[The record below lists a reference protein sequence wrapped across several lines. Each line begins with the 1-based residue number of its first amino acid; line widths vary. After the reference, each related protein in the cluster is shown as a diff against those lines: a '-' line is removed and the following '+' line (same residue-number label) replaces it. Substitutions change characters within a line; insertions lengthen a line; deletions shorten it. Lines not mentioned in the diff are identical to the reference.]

1 MRRKMGIA
9 SAVSGVLLAA
19 AAAGL
24 GLARR
29 EPGADRAYGT
39 RVDHP
44 HLATARPRVLFDHG
58 HRNSHS
64 ISGRY
69 APFAALIAADGCR
82 IAQTE
87 ARLDSGLL
95 RGVDVLVI
103 VNAKGPE
110 DDPTQAA
117 FSDPECDAVQAYVEH
132 GGALLLVADHHPCGE
147 AASKLAARFGVHMS
161 GGWADDSTRARAGSG
176 DPGQIVFTRAGLS
189 LGQHA
194 VVDGF
199 PDSPVDTVESF
210 TGQSLQGPP
219 ESTTL
224 LALSSASV
232 DHIPVSSTVEQRGSK
247 RITTFETK
255 DASAAGRSQGLAML
269 HGRGRVVVL
278 GEAAMLTAQRD
289 GHGTRFGMNAGR
301 NDNRNF
307 TLNTLRW
314 LAESAA
320 NTRAPGAG
328 PAGAR

>member
-1 MRRKMGIA
+1 MRRKMAIA
-9 SAVSGVLLAA
+9 IAAGGVLAA

-29 EPGADRAYGT
+29 EPGADRGYDT
-39 RVDHP
+39 RLTGP
-44 HLATARPRVLFDHG
+44 KLAQARPRVLFDHG

-82 IAQTE
+82 VAQT
-87 ARLDSGLL
+87 AAALDSKSLAGA
-95 RGVDVLVI
+95 DVLVI

-110 DDPTQAA
+110 DDPAQAA
-117 FSDPECDAVQAYVEH
+117 FSDTECDAVQEYVER

-147 AASKLAARFGVHMS
+147 AVSKLAARFGVHMS
-161 GGWADDSTRARAGSG
+161 GGWADDSTRARVGSG
-176 DPGQIVFTRAGLS
+176 DPGQIVFTRADSS
-189 LGQHA
+189 LGEHPIL
-194 VVDGF
+194 DGF
-199 PDSPVDTVESF
+199 PDSPVDTVETF
-210 TGQSLQGPP
+210 TGQSLLGPP
-219 ESTTL
+219 GSAAL
-224 LALSSASV
+224 LALSPASV

-255 DASAAGRSQGLAML
+255 DAPAAGRSQGLAML

-289 GHGTRFGMNAGR
+289 GRGTRFGMNAGR

-320 NTRAPGAG
+320 NTHAPGAG
-328 PAGAR
+328 PSGAR